1 MKKTLIIVALIG
13 LTLTAKADILTL
25 DSCLKMAQQHNCT
38 IQAANLEVAMAE
50 EVKKQVLWKFF
61 PQVDI
66 TAFAFHGINPLVR
79 IDLNYMNIGN
89 LNDIFTELSTT
100 VAEEYDGQKLNSEI
114 PLMQYLLVANAKAVQ
129 PVYWGGQ
136 IVNGNKLAKLG
147 IDASKLKQ
155 EISERE
161 LLQQVEENYWLVS
174 GLLDKRNTL
183 SSGLALLDTI
193 QRVAEIAFQGGVVS
207 RNDLLRVQLAHAE
220 LDTKALQLEN
230 GIHLASRALCQLI
243 GMDYS
248 QELEVE
254 RFNVE
259 DSIPLIVKLDTFT
272 IDGRPETQLLE
283 MQIKAEQLQKKIT
296 IGETLPH
303 VGIGMSGGYNNNANL
318 ANAPGYW
325 NFMGFGM
332 VSIPITQWGET
343 SHKIR
348 EHNLRIARAQLQ
360 KQDLVGKLNLQNEQ
374 AYNALTE
381 SIRLMIQLQTSMN
394 VADENYRIALLNYQA
409 GASTMTELLEAQTL
423 LLSAQNN
430 YTDARISYRT
440 ALRRFNDLNK

>member
-1 MKKTLIIVALIG
+1 MKKTLIIVLLLGCALM
-13 LTLTAKADILTL
+13 TKADILTL
-25 DSCLKMAQQHNCT
+25 DFCLKMAQQHNCT

-66 TAFAFHGINPLVR
+66 TAFAIHGVNPLVR

-89 LNDIFTELSTT
+89 LNDIFTELSAT

-136 IVNGNKLAKLG
+136 IVNGNRLARLG

-161 LLQQVEENYWLVS
+161 LLQQVEENYWLIS

-207 RNDLLRVQLAHAE
+207 RNDLLRAQLAQAE

-259 DSIPLIVKLDTFT
+259 DSIPLILKLDTFT

-296 IGETLPH
+296 IGGTLPH

-318 ANAPGYW
+318 SKAPGYW

-381 SIRLMIQLQTSMN
+381 SIRLMVQLQTSMK

-409 GASTMTELLEAQTL
+409 GACTMTELLEAQTL